1 METTIKIKPVIHSLQ
16 TLDIFGVSLQLNKT
30 AQISCAVRSEILH
43 IPYTIELTEEEYSAW
58 GNDDNYIVDLILSKL
73 GLEKA

>member
-1 METTIKIKPVIHSLQ
+1 METTIKIKPVNYSTD

-30 AQISCAVRSEILH
+30 AQISCAVRSETLH
-43 IPYTIELTEEEYSAW
+43 IPYTIELTADEYAAW

>member
-1 METTIKIKPVIHSLQ
+1 METTIKIKPVSYSTD
-16 TLDIFGVSLQLNKT
+16 TLDIFGISLQLNKT
-30 AQISCAVRSEILH
+30 AQISCAVRSEKLH
-43 IPYTIELTEEEYSAW
+43 IPYNIELTADEYAAW

>member
-1 METTIKIKPVIHSLQ
+1 METTIKIKPVNYTIEI
-16 TLDIFGVSLQLNKT
+16 LDIFNVSLELNKT
-30 AQISCAVRSEILH
+30 AKISCAVRSETLH
-43 IPYTIELTEEEYSAW
+43 IPYNIELTEEEYSAW